1 MKKIILTA
9 VAVFAFGFANA
20 QEAKFGIKGGLNL
33 ANFKGDIEDGS
44 SLLGLHIGGFV
55 EIKISD
61 KFVIQPEVLYSG
73 QGSDSDEG
81 SFNLTYINV
90 PLMAKYY
97 VADKFNLEAGPQ
109 IGFLTSAKIK
119 MDGNSIDSKRL
130 FNSTDFGINFGAG
143 YDFTQKL
150 SAGIRYNLGVSGIFS
165 DEFKDALDNDVKVQ
179 NSVFSLSLAYK
190 F

>member
-1 MKKIILTA
+1 M
-9 VAVFAFGFANA
+9 
-20 QEAKFGIKGGLNL
+20 
-33 ANFKGDIEDGS
+33 
-44 SLLGLHIGGFV
+44 HIGGFV

-150 SAGIRYNLGVSGIFS
+150 SAGIR
-165 DEFKDALDNDVKVQ
+165 
-179 NSVFSLSLAYK
+179 
-190 F
+190 